1 MSEAGNVTLML
12 RRWHEG
18 DPRALDSLLPTVYAE
33 LRAIAA
39 RRLADQR
46 GYQTLQPTALLNEM
60 FLRLLGAE
68 QLDIVDR
75 QHFFRLAAR
84 IMRQIL
90 VNRLQ
95 RSLSEKHGGDWQRE
109 DLTKVLQLPLPEG
122 VDVEAIDAAVS
133 ALEKYDKRL
142 AQIVELRYF
151 VGLSVPQVASVMEV
165 DERTIY
171 RHWAFARSW
180 LRKYLEAE

>member
-1 MSEAGNVTLML
+1 
-12 RRWHEG
+12 
-18 DPRALDSLLPTVYAE
+18 
-33 LRAIAA
+33 
-39 RRLADQR
+39 
-46 GYQTLQPTALLNEM
+46 
-60 FLRLLGAE
+60 
-68 QLDIVDR
+68 
-75 QHFFRLAAR
+75 
-84 IMRQIL
+84 MRQIL

-133 ALEKYDKRL
+133 ALEKYDQRL

-171 RHWAFARSW
+171 RNWAFARSW